1 MIRSRTR
8 CGHDPGIRRGFIYQ
22 RRDRSAPTEVARQV
36 GGGDAVEAPH
46 PFLRTAV
53 IGVDIVDVELRR
65 ARGRQ
70 HAGLDPGAPGKSTD
84 CLAAIAAPLR
94 W

>member
-1 MIRSRTR
+1 M
-8 CGHDPGIRRGFIYQ
+8 IYQ

-53 IGVDIVDVELRR
+53 IGVDSVDGELRR
-65 ARGRQ
+65 ARFWRSRGRQ
-70 HAGLDPGAPGKSTD
+70 HVGLDPGAPGKSTD
-84 CLAAIAAPLR
+84 CLAGIAAPIR